1 MAFHGHST
9 WGTWHSGLHLR
20 TLCFLAGGVG
30 GKLTPHHFSAGGVGG
45 KAALARDENT
55 ATLSKVNRL
64 LQVVSPRL
72 EKEREKP

>member
-1 MAFHGHST
+1 MNYPFLKSP
-9 WGTWHSGLHLR
+9 R
-20 TLCFLAGGVG
+20 T
-30 GKLTPHHFSAGGVGG
+30 SIGG